1 MKKVLKWI
9 GIILGV
15 IIVVAAGY
23 IAYVFLSFDRI
34 EDDQTLTVRHGG
46 KLEEKTVPAGKE
58 LTITSS
64 NIGFGAYSDDYTF
77 FMDGGKES
85 RARSVGAIEENIAGS
100 MDAVGNMTPDFALV
114 QEVDIGGTRSLHV
127 NERELVTSALSY
139 NRSYDYIFAQN
150 YDSPYLMYPVTKP
163 HGANKSGIMT
173 FSAYPI
179 NSAIRR
185 QLPIETG
192 LSKVLDLDR
201 CYSKVRVNAPNGKKF
216 VLYNFHFSAYTA
228 NPETAE
234 NQLKMVVE
242 DMRNE
247 YEAGNFCVA
256 GGDFNADLLGDSPKI
271 FGTPTLDDNWAKPV
285 NMKLFDDEIILE
297 APFDK
302 EAMVASCRNPDK
314 PYEKGDFVVTIDG
327 FIRSAN
333 VEVVDSAVIDTG
345 FQYSD
350 HNPVVMRFKLTE

>member
-100 MDAVGNMTPDFALV
+100 MDAVGNVTPDFALV

-127 NERELVTSALSY
+127 NERELVTCALL
-139 NRSYDYIFAQN
+139 RVPVVGDEVGRRLDVGFGAQQ
-150 YDSPYLMYPVTKP
+150 DAGDGDGGGEVFEVGVGPVAQRGVRF
-163 HGANKSGIMT
+163 GA
-173 FSAYPI
+173 
-179 NSAIRR
+179 
-185 QLPIETG
+185 E
-192 LSKVLDLDR
+192 VLHDDFLDR
-201 CYSKVRVNAPNGKKF
+201 AVLAGDLADREDRVDAFREGFADADEDARGEGDRGASRVFEDAQPHHGVFVRA
-216 VLYNFHFSAYTA
+216 A
-228 NPETAE
+228 
-234 NQLKMVVE
+234 
-242 DMRNE
+242 
-247 YEAGNFCVA
+247 
-256 GGDFNADLLGDSPKI
+256 
-271 FGTPTLDDNWAKPV
+271 
-285 NMKLFDDEIILE
+285 
-297 APFDK
+297 
-302 EAMVASCRNPDK
+302 
-314 PYEKGDFVVTIDG
+314 
-327 FIRSAN
+327 
-333 VEVVDSAVIDTG
+333 VVDLAA
-345 FQYSD
+345 F
-350 HNPVVMRFKLTE
+350 RE